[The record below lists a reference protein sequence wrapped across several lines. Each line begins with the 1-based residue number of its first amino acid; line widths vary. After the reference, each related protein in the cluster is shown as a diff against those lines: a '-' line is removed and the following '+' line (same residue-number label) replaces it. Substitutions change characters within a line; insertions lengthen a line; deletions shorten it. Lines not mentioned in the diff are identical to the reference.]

1 MSTSS
6 YSHPKRS
13 IPITYLLIFQADTTH
28 DFSGAVPQSLEDY
41 PVNIHF
47 LLIILLYNCT
57 CGGMPHFV
65 VLTGIWFASWSS
77 KATTAHAEHNY
88 FVVSLYSLIRL
99 HSLPIF
105 KVQPHVKRPGTFFW
119 SVISDPWLRLVN
131 LRVECELALIIV
143 SEIPIILL
151 LSWGMRDLVPCL
163 RSWRKTM
170 AELGLDSG
178 FVSPCPNCST
188 TFLSSILVLIYKGL
202 WFQQAQLGSSEY
214 LFIKELGLMRK
225 KMDKFPFFFT
235 LISLLQGKCVTSYSF
250 LLSGF
255 YSEWSV
261 KGTRIPESTLFI
273 YSFLKN

>member
-13 IPITYLLIFQADTTH
+13 MPITYLFNISSRHDPWFFSCHPSIFGRPSCKH
-28 DFSGAVPQSLEDY
+28 L
-41 PVNIHF
+41 HF
-47 LLIILLYNCT
+47 LFIILLYNCT

-65 VLTGIWFASWSS
+65 VLTGMWFASWCS

-131 LRVECELALIIV
+131 LRVECEPALIIV
-143 SEIPIILL
+143 NEIPIILL

-170 AELGLDSG
+170 AELGLNSG
-178 FVSPCPNCST
+178 FVSPCPNCNT

-225 KMDKFPFFFT
+225 KMDKLPFF
-235 LISLLQGKCVTSYSF
+235 LLWF
-250 LLSGF
+250 LSCRENVLV
-255 YSEWSV
+255 Y
-261 KGTRIPESTLFI
+261 ILF
-273 YSFLKN
+273 F